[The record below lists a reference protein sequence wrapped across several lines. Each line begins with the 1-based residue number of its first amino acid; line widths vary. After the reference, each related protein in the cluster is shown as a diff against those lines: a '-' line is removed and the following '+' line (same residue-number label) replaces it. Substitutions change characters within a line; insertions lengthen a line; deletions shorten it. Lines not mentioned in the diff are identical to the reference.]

1 MNLFPGQEQRH
12 RHREGT
18 WGHEGGGE
26 GEANWETRIDLL
38 VYTLPG
44 IKQIASRK
52 LLHSIGS
59 SARCSVM
66 T

>member
-1 MNLFPGQEQRH
+1 MNLFPRQEQRH
-12 RHREGT
+12 RHREWT
-18 WGHEGGGE
+18 CGHEGGGE
-26 GEANWETRIDLL
+26 GEANWEIRIDLL

-52 LLHSIGS
+52 LLHSTGS
-59 SARCSVM
+59 SAWCSAM